1 MKKTLTKI
9 LVCFLVFLILFNF
22 TLASDAYNANISAEN
37 IPAEGGMGASVAE
50 NAFNTIYNL
59 LMNSLGAF
67 VGFMTWGFRIA
78 IFAILAGVQ
87 VIISG
92 IVSLGGV
99 TASGIMVTPFTIFF
113 NQVPLLDVDFMSFDS
128 PSSAVNDFRTQV
140 ATWYYILRI
149 IAAAILLL
157 ILIYIGIRMAIST
170 MAQDK
175 VVYKKT
181 CIEFHQNE
189 DGEDMV
195 KGVITSFNFEDFQ
208 TILSELFISNTEKE
222 GEFNPANEAA
232 KKIAE
237 KLQQARNKKA
247 KKEAKSS
254 SIFGIYTS
262 ILATGLQMDINTFFD
277 YKPFQLYDAFSRF
290 LDKQAYDM
298 YQQAMSIPFADTS
311 KLKENEPKNWM
322 RDLYV

>member
-1 MKKTLTKI
+1 MSYSGDVGLYLSGEQVVVPMSGVFITQPTVRQIVQFGETQFFMGIHL
-9 LVCFLVFLILFNF
+9 LVKLEDFLKDIKEGNSE
-22 TLASDAYNANISAEN
+22 LAQRSD
-37 IPAEGGMGASVAE
+37 
-50 NAFNTIYNL
+50 F
-59 LMNSLGAF
+59 
-67 VGFMTWGFRIA
+67 
-78 IFAILAGVQ
+78 Q
-87 VIISG
+87 
-92 IVSLGGV
+92 
-99 TASGIMVTPFTIFF
+99 
-113 NQVPLLDVDFMSFDS
+113 
-128 PSSAVNDFRTQV
+128 
-140 ATWYYILRI
+140 
-149 IAAAILLL
+149 ILLEILLSKQTMDLNNAMDSLFQL
-157 ILIYIGIRMAIST
+157 ITPDFKA
-170 MAQDK
+170 
-175 VVYKKT
+175 VYKKT
-181 CIEFHQNE
+181 CIEFHQDE

-195 KGVITSFNFEDFQ
+195 KGVITSFNFEDFR

-311 KLKENEPKNWM
+311 KLKESEPKNWM

>member
-1 MKKTLTKI
+1 MSYSGDVGLYLSGEQVVVPMSGVFITQPTVRQIVQFGETQFFMGIHL
-9 LVCFLVFLILFNF
+9 LVKLEDFLKDIKEGNSE
-22 TLASDAYNANISAEN
+22 LAQRSD
-37 IPAEGGMGASVAE
+37 
-50 NAFNTIYNL
+50 F
-59 LMNSLGAF
+59 
-67 VGFMTWGFRIA
+67 
-78 IFAILAGVQ
+78 Q
-87 VIISG
+87 
-92 IVSLGGV
+92 
-99 TASGIMVTPFTIFF
+99 
-113 NQVPLLDVDFMSFDS
+113 
-128 PSSAVNDFRTQV
+128 
-140 ATWYYILRI
+140 
-149 IAAAILLL
+149 ILLEILLSKQTMDLNNAVDSLFQL
-157 ILIYIGIRMAIST
+157 ITPDFKI
-170 MAQDK
+170 
-175 VVYKKT
+175 VYKKT
-181 CIEFHQNE
+181 CIEFHQDE

-195 KGVITSFNFEDFQ
+195 KGVITSFNFEDFR

-311 KLKENEPKNWM
+311 KLKESEPKNWM